1 MSELS
6 DLQLIQRITAGDSGA
21 FAALE
26 GRYRQR
32 LTGFLKGRQQL
43 SQEEAEDVTQDVF
56 TTLLT
61 NDYSALRGFEG
72 RSSMYT
78 WLCTIGLRRCYR
90 RQQRQPQVVDAADD
104 STPEPSADP
113 TDSEVVATQVRQ
125 AMTALPEQFR
135 TPLMLHHFGG
145 LEYHEIAELLGVP
158 GNTVATRICRAKR
171 RLREMLSDENG
182 RGRNASAVATN

>member
-6 DLQLIQRITAGDSGA
+6 DLQIIQRITAGDSGA
-21 FAALE
+21 FATFE

-32 LTGFLKGRQQL
+32 LTGFLKSRQQL

-56 TTLLT
+56 ATLLT
-61 NDYSALRGFEG
+61 NDYSALRGFQG
-72 RSSMYT
+72 RSSLYT

-90 RQQRQPQVVDAADD
+90 TQQRQPQIVDAADNA
-104 STPEPSADP
+104 TPEPFAD
-113 TDSEVVATQVRQ
+113 TTASEVVATQVRQ
-125 AMTALPEQFR
+125 AMKALPEQFR
-135 TPLMLHHFGG
+135 MPLMLHHFGG

-171 RLREMLSDENG
+171 RLREILTEDNG
-182 RGRNASAVATN
+182 RGRNQGAVATN